1 MTGSR
6 ARRSARAQ
14 ALERY
19 HRQRRLNAL
28 AQPGAHEFIV
38 VLDHLKPNFNVA
50 KILRSAQAFGVREV
64 HLVGIGP
71 FDPAPPKGAFK
82 AVPVRFLEDFGES
95 HRELAAGGYRISLL
109 TPAGAEDLPRCELP
123 CRSALVLGHEEH
135 GFSFNADS
143 YPGLAKVRI
152 PQYGPIESL
161 NVSVAASI
169 AMYEYARR
177 HGDVR

>member
-19 HRQRRLNAL
+19 RRQRRLNAL
-28 AQPGAHEFIV
+28 ARPGMLELVV

-64 HLVGIGP
+64 HLIGIGP
-71 FDPAPPKGAFK
+71 FDPAPAKGAFK
-82 AVPVRFLEDFGES
+82 AVPVRFLEDFADS
-95 HRELAAGGYRISLL
+95 HARLAADGYRISLL
-109 TPAGAEDLPRCELP
+109 TPVGAEALPDCPLP
-123 CRSALVLGHEEH
+123 SRTALVVGHEEF
-135 GFSFNADS
+135 GFSFDANA
-143 YPGLAKVRI
+143 YPGLARVRI
-152 PQYGPIESL
+152 PQYGPIDSL

-169 AMYEYARR
+169 AMYEYSRR
-177 HGDVR
+177 HSGNV

>member
-19 HRQRRLNAL
+19 RRQRRLNAL
-28 AQPGAHEFIV
+28 AQPGVHELVV

-64 HLVGIGP
+64 HLIGIGP
-71 FDPAPPKGAFK
+71 FDPAPAKGAFK
-82 AVPVRFLEDFGES
+82 AVPVRFADDFSES
-95 HRELAAGGYRISLL
+95 HRQLAAEGYRISLL
-109 TPAGAEDLPRCELP
+109 TPAGAEALPVSVLPR
-123 CRSALVLGHEEH
+123 RSALVVGHEEH
-135 GFSFNADS
+135 GFSFDPDA
-143 YPGLAKVRI
+143 YPELARVRI

-177 HGDVR
+177 HGADV